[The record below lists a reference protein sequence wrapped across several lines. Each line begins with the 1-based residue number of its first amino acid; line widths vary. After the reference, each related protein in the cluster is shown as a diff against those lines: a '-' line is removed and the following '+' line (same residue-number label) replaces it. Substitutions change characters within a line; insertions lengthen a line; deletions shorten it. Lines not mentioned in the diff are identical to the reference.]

1 MFLQKEKE
9 ATLRQRR
16 WGLGEPGGGERRLH
30 RGKRSGD
37 VLLGSSPTQPDP
49 ATRMVGRQFM
59 WVVQQGNG
67 TIMETEGHP

>member
-1 MFLQKEKE
+1 MS
-9 ATLRQRR
+9 
-16 WGLGEPGGGERRLH
+16 LGEERGDFSFPR

-49 ATRMVGRQFM
+49 ATRVVGRQFM